1 MRELIAVLEAPRGRE
16 EPALLQP
23 QNPPMTQAPK
33 VAHVKKT
40 QILKQMKEKE
50 SNLDIMR
57 RSITAFSKSEK
68 AKERA
73 FSVPPKATATF
84 NAMAEEVEKDQEA
97 FLDNPVQR
105 KRDTR
110 GPTTRSTS
118 ARVATNSPPRGM
130 ILKTQR
136 TNSAGQRL
144 TRLEGPPLR

>member
-16 EPALLQP
+16 EPALLKP
-23 QNPPMTQAPK
+23 QNPPMSQPPK
-33 VAHVKKT
+33 LAHVKKT

-50 SNLDIMR
+50 SNIDIMR

-68 AKERA
+68 AKDRA

-84 NAMAEEVEKDQEA
+84 EALAEEVEKDSEA

-118 ARVATNSPPRGM
+118 ARVNSPPRGM

-144 TRLEGPPLR
+144 TRLEAPPLR

>member
-16 EPALLQP
+16 ELALLKP
-23 QNPPMTQAPK
+23 QNPPMQQAK

-50 SNLDIMR
+50 IKDDIMR
-57 RSITAFSKSEK
+57 KSIAAFSKSEQAK
-68 AKERA
+68 ARA
-73 FSVPPKATATF
+73 FSVAPKATATF
-84 NAMAEEVEKDQEA
+84 ADLVEEVDKDPEA

-110 GPTTRSTS
+110 GPATRSTS
-118 ARVATNSPPRGM
+118 ARVNSPPRGM

-144 TRLEGPPLR
+144 TRLEAPPLR